1 MKTDYISTYAFNANL
16 RSHTLR
22 AQSELAV
29 AQKEAVT
36 GRVAD
41 VGHHLGARTAMAVNL
56 DGEMSR
62 LAQLTATNGVLE
74 ARMSVMQSAMS
85 SLNGATDQLI
95 SQLTAE
101 MGGALDRQTTGN
113 IGQSLLETMAEVLNT
128 NIGGEYVFSGVNTD
142 ALAFVEPGSTDGA
155 AAAQA
160 VRDAFTAHFGFTVN
174 DVAAQSITGAQIEAF
189 IDGPFADLFNDA
201 NWAALWSDASDR
213 GMRARISPRELVEN
227 PVTAHAQGF
236 RDLAAASVLVSEIGA
251 GNLGEE
257 AMDALAEKGL
267 KLAATGIDRM
277 SDDQSNLGV
286 VEARVKQAND
296 RMVLQKDLLARES
309 QALTGVDPYAA
320 ATRLNELMVGL
331 EASYTVTAR
340 LQALSLMNYI

>member
-1 MKTDYISTYAFNANL
+1 MKTDYVSTYALHTNL

-36 GRVAD
+36 GKVAD
-41 VGHHLGARTAMAVNL
+41 VGHHLGARTSMAVNL
-56 DGEMSR
+56 DGEMGR
-62 LAQLTATNGVLE
+62 LEQLTTTNGILQS
-74 ARMSVMQSAMS
+74 RMSVMQSAMS
-85 SLNGATDQLI
+85 SLSGSADQLI
-95 SQLTAE
+95 AQLTAE
-101 MGGALDRQTTGN
+101 IGGTLDRSTTAG
-113 IGQSLLETMAEVLNT
+113 IGQSLFGTMSDVLNT

-142 ALAFVEPGSTDGA
+142 ALAFVTPGSTQGD

-160 VRDAFTAHFGFTVN
+160 VRDAFSTHFGFTVE
-174 DVAAQSITGAQIEAF
+174 DPAAEAITSAQIEAF

-213 GMRARISPRELVEN
+213 GMRARISPRELVET

-236 RDLAAASVLVSEIGA
+236 RDMAAASMLVSEFGA
-251 GNLGEE
+251 GNLGEQ
-257 AMDALAEKGL
+257 AMDALAHRGL
-267 KLAATGIDRM
+267 ELVSTAVNRITQ
-277 SDDQSNLGV
+277 DQTELGV
-286 VEARVKQAND
+286 VEARIGQAND
-296 RMVLQKDLLARES
+296 RMTLQKELLARES
-309 QALTGVDPYAA
+309 QELTGVDPYAA